1 MEETNI
7 KFGLLLKL
15 IREADSL
22 IAYEQLMIMD
32 AYHAGRMQQYNDHKL
47 SSLDYYNEK
56 FEAETKGAISWY
68 PEHIFSDI
76 VSYSNDT
83 DHNQRG

>member
-1 MEETNI
+1 MSNTLTAMQLHIKLMKMELQHMEETNI

-56 FEAETKGAISWY
+56 FEAETKGAIS
-68 PEHIFSDI
+68 
-76 VSYSNDT
+76 
-83 DHNQRG
+83 